1 MEYAL
6 CIKSNPKEVIFRIK
20 SRSFEDA
27 KKKFI
32 HMKQMSEDQF
42 DKIFIVVETKHG
54 RR

>member
-6 CIKSNPKEVIFRIK
+6 CIKCNPKEEIFRIK

-32 HMKQMSEDQF
+32 HMKQMNEDQF
-42 DKIFIVVETKHG
+42 DKLFIVAEIKHG
-54 RR
+54 RG

>member
-6 CIKSNPKEVIFRIK
+6 CIKSNPKEEIFRIK
-20 SRSFEDA
+20 SRSLEDA

-32 HMKQMSEDQF
+32 HMKQINEDQF
-42 DKIFIVVETKHG
+42 DKIFIVAEIKHE